1 MEMVMPEQYDMMDF
15 SEYPKRVQLQD
26 GSEVWLRPLRPE
38 DRDRL
43 YAFFKLLPTRD
54 RRYFKHDV
62 SQREV
67 ITNWCQ
73 NIDYDNVLP
82 ILAVVKED
90 DHERVVADA
99 TLHTERHGWAT
110 HVARI
115 RCVIA
120 KEMRKKGLAII
131 MLREVYDRAVMRGIQ
146 KIQAE
151 IRDDNTQAIALIKRL
166 GFKKEAVFRNHAMD
180 MQGKLHDM
188 LIFYNDLS
196 DLWQKM
202 DDLNI
207 DSDFFV
213 VP

>member
-1 MEMVMPEQYDMMDF
+1 MQMAMPEQYDMMDF

-43 YAFFKLLPTRD
+43 YAFFKQLPTRD

-67 ITNWCQ
+67 ITNWCR
-73 NIDYDNVLP
+73 NIDYDRVLP
-82 ILAVVKED
+82 ILAVLKED

-99 TLHTERHGWAT
+99 TLHTEQHGWAT
-110 HVARI
+110 HVAKI

-131 MLREVYDRAVMRGIQ
+131 MLREVYDRAVMRDIQ

-151 IRDDNTQAIALIKRL
+151 IRDDNTHAIALIKRL
-166 GFKKEAVFRNHAMD
+166 GFKKEAVFRKHAMD